1 MNINKFLSTV
11 FIASSFLIASCGRE
25 KIIKE
30 MECTFTF
37 RFKDTYYVG
46 EAFSSSGILVK
57 DKDSKEELSDYKFS
71 IDDGYVFNEAND
83 DFKVTISKENY
94 LNYEFSLKILDENS
108 NNNQDDTKRTL
119 SFYNVND
126 FHGSFTQ
133 NLSNNEMGMSTLG
146 QYLINVKKKNP
157 NTFITSSGD
166 MWQGGIES
174 NKTKGNIITDA
185 MNIIG
190 FDAMSIGNHEFD
202 WGEDAIIKNVEMM
215 NFPFLNSNIFYADS
229 NLRPNYFTP
238 STLIERNNI
247 KVGFIGTI
255 SKSCESDILYS
266 VVKKFKFD
274 HPREYYINES
284 NKLRKSGADIIV
296 ILAHDGNEATYKDAT
311 SISPTY
317 NKPYADLVFLGHDH
331 REKSY
336 TFNNVP
342 LVEAYSNGKSIANI
356 NLNIEKTENSW
367 KVVSHEVMFRNL
379 STTVSETL
387 SNSDIESLLD
397 KYYEVIGDVNR
408 VICTFKNTY
417 DRYGFINIVNQA
429 IIDYINGEKSLSDV
443 KVTAAV
449 HNYSGIR
456 VNEVQ
461 KGDFTYQDLIKACP
475 FSNNIYAMK
484 VNKVQYEDLL
494 NKHPYYEAVDFDSSL
509 GYAWVGTISYISEP
523 LLDSL
528 LDYRSFPLYIYE
540 IMEDYLIEHNGE
552 F

>member
-1 MNINKFLSTV
+1 MNINKFFLSA
-11 FIASSFLIASCGRE
+11 FISSSFLITSCDNSN
-25 KIIKE
+25 IIKE

-37 RFKDTYYVG
+37 RFKSQYEVG
-46 EAFSSSGILVK
+46 EAFSTSGIIVK
-57 DKDSKEELSDYKFS
+57 DKSSKEELKNYTFS
-71 IDDGYVFNEAND
+71 IDEGYVFTEPTE
-83 DFKVTISKENY
+83 DFKITISKENY
-94 LNYEFSLKILDENS
+94 LNYEFSVCVVGESIKEEEN
-108 NNNQDDTKRTL
+108 KKTL
-119 SFYNVND
+119 SFYNLND
-126 FHGSFTQ
+126 FHGSFKQ
-133 NLSNNEMGMSTLG
+133 NISTSEMGMSSIG
-146 QYLINVKKKNP
+146 QFLLNQKKKNP

-202 WGEDAIIKNVEMM
+202 WDEDAIIKNVEMM

-238 STLIERNNI
+238 STLIERNDV

-274 HPREYYINES
+274 YPREYYINES
-284 NKLRKSGADIIV
+284 NKLRESGADIVV
-296 ILAHDGNEATYKDAT
+296 ILAHDGNETTYKDAT

-356 NLNIEKTENSW
+356 NLNIEKIENSW
-367 KVVSHEVMFRNL
+367 KVVSHEVMFHNL
-379 STTVSETL
+379 NTTVSETL

-484 VNKVQYEDLL
+484 VNKTQYEDLL
-494 NKHPYYEAVDFDSSL
+494 NKHPYYEAEDFDSSL
-509 GYAWVGTISYISEP
+509 GYAWVGTISYVSEP

>member
-1 MNINKFLSTV
+1 MQNIST
-11 FIASSFLIASCGRE
+11 S
-25 KIIKE
+25 
-30 MECTFTF
+30 
-37 RFKDTYYVG
+37 
-46 EAFSSSGILVK
+46 
-57 DKDSKEELSDYKFS
+57 
-71 IDDGYVFNEAND
+71 
-83 DFKVTISKENY
+83 
-94 LNYEFSLKILDENS
+94 
-108 NNNQDDTKRTL
+108 
-119 SFYNVND
+119 
-126 FHGSFTQ
+126 
-133 NLSNNEMGMSTLG
+133 EMGMSSIG
-146 QYLINVKKKNP
+146 QFLLNQKKKNP

-202 WGEDAIIKNVEMM
+202 WDEDAIIKNVEMM

-255 SKSCESDILYS
+255 SKSCEDDILYS

-274 HPREYYINES
+274 YPREYYINES
-284 NKLRKSGADIIV
+284 DKLRESGADIIV
-296 ILAHDGNEATYKDAT
+296 ILAHDGNETTYKDAT

-356 NLNIEKTENSW
+356 NLNIEKSENSW
-367 KVVSHEVMFRNL
+367 KVVSHEVMFHNL

-417 DRYGFINIVNQA
+417 DRYGFINIVNQG

-484 VNKVQYEDLL
+484 VNKTQYEDLL
-494 NKHPYYEAVDFDSSL
+494 NKHPYYEAEDFDSSL
-509 GYAWVGTISYISEP
+509 GYAWVGTISYVSEP

>member
-1 MNINKFLSTV
+1 MNINKF
-11 FIASSFLIASCGRE
+11 FISAFISSSFLITSCDNSNV
-25 KIIKE
+25 IKE

-37 RFKDTYYVG
+37 RFKSKYEVG
-46 EAFSSSGILVK
+46 EVFSTSGIIVK
-57 DKDSKEELSDYKFS
+57 DKSSKEELKNYTFS
-71 IDDGYVFNEAND
+71 IDEGYVFTEPNE
-83 DFKVTISKENY
+83 DFKITISKENY
-94 LNYEFSLKILDENS
+94 LNYEFSVCVVGESIKEDEN
-108 NNNQDDTKRTL
+108 KKTL
-119 SFYNVND
+119 SFYNLND
-126 FHGSFTQ
+126 FHGSFKQ
-133 NLSNNEMGMSTLG
+133 NISTSEMGMSSIG
-146 QYLINVKKKNP
+146 QFLLNQKKKNP

-202 WGEDAIIKNVEMM
+202 WDEDAIIKNVEMM

-229 NLRPNYFTP
+229 NLRPIYFAP
-238 STLIERNNI
+238 STLIERNDV

-255 SKSCESDILYS
+255 SKSCEDDILYS
-266 VVKKFKFD
+266 VVKKFKFEY
-274 HPREYYINES
+274 PREYYINES
-284 NKLRKSGADIIV
+284 NKLRESGADIIV

-356 NLNIEKTENSW
+356 NLNIEKSENSW
-367 KVVSHEVMFRNL
+367 KVVSHEVMFHNL

-387 SNSDIESLLD
+387 SNSDIESLID

-408 VICTFKNTY
+408 VSCTVRNTY

-449 HNYSGIR
+449 HNYAGIR

-484 VNKVQYEDLL
+484 VNKSQYEDLL

-509 GYAWVGTISYISEP
+509 GYAWVGTISYVSEP

>member
-1 MNINKFLSTV
+1 MNINKFFLSA
-11 FIASSFLIASCGRE
+11 FISSSFLITSCDNSN
-25 KIIKE
+25 IIKE

-37 RFKDTYYVG
+37 RFKSKYEVG
-46 EAFSSSGILVK
+46 EAFSTSGIIVK
-57 DKDSKEELSDYKFS
+57 DKSSKEELKNYTFS
-71 IDDGYVFNEAND
+71 IDEGYVFTEPNE
-83 DFKVTISKENY
+83 DFKITISKENY
-94 LNYEFSLKILDENS
+94 LNYELSICVVGESIKEEEN
-108 NNNQDDTKRTL
+108 KKTL
-119 SFYNVND
+119 SFYNLND
-126 FHGSFTQ
+126 FHGSFKQ
-133 NLSNNEMGMSTLG
+133 NISTSEMGMSSIG
-146 QYLINVKKKNP
+146 QFLLNQKKKNP

-202 WGEDAIIKNVEMM
+202 WDEDAIIKNVEMM

-266 VVKKFKFD
+266 VVKKFKFEY
-274 HPREYYINES
+274 PREYYINES
-284 NKLRKSGADIIV
+284 NKLRESGADIVV
-296 ILAHDGNEATYKDAT
+296 ILAHDGNETTYKDAT

-367 KVVSHEVMFRNL
+367 KVVSHEVTFHNL

-387 SNSDIESLLD
+387 SNSDIESLID

-461 KGDFTYQDLIKACP
+461 RGDFTYQDLIKACP

-484 VNKVQYEDLL
+484 VNKMQYEDLL
-494 NKHPYYEAVDFDSSL
+494 NKHPYYEAEDFDSSL
-509 GYAWVGTISYISEP
+509 GYAWVGTISYVSEP

>member
-1 MNINKFLSTV
+1 MNINKFFLSA
-11 FIASSFLIASCGRE
+11 FISSSFLITSCDNSN
-25 KIIKE
+25 IIKE

-37 RFKDTYYVG
+37 RFKSKYEVG
-46 EAFSSSGILVK
+46 EAFSTSGIIVK
-57 DKDSKEELSDYKFS
+57 DKSSKEELKNYTFS
-71 IDDGYVFNEAND
+71 IDEGYVFEEPNE
-83 DFKVTISKENY
+83 DFKITISKENY
-94 LNYEFSLKILDENS
+94 LNYEFSVCVVGESIQEEEN
-108 NNNQDDTKRTL
+108 KKTL
-119 SFYNVND
+119 SFFNLND
-126 FHGSFTQ
+126 FHGSFKQ
-133 NLSNNEMGMSTLG
+133 NISTSEMGMSSIG
-146 QYLINVKKKNP
+146 QFLLNQKKKNP
-157 NTFITSSGD
+157 NAFITSSGD

-202 WGEDAIIKNVEMM
+202 WDEDAIIKNVEMM

-255 SKSCESDILYS
+255 SKSCEDDILYS
-266 VVKKFKFD
+266 VVKKFKFEY
-274 HPREYYINES
+274 PREYYINES
-284 NKLRKSGADIIV
+284 NKLRENGADIIV
-296 ILAHDGNEATYKDAT
+296 ILAHDGNETTYEDAT
-311 SISPTY
+311 NISPTY

-331 REKSY
+331 REKSD

-356 NLNIEKTENSW
+356 NLNIEKIENSW
-367 KVVSHEVMFRNL
+367 KVVSHEVMFHNL
-379 STTVSETL
+379 NTTVSETL
-387 SNSDIESLLD
+387 SNSDINSLLD

-456 VNEVQ
+456 VNEVK

-509 GYAWVGTISYISEP
+509 GYAWVGTISYVSEP